1 MGAAPPPPPMPV
13 SAATDPLAPF
23 GAPVRE
29 WFTTSFGAPTEA
41 QARGWPAIAAGDHT
55 LILAPTGSGKT
66 LAAFLWGIDR
76 LMDGPRPVDDQGRPV
91 EGTRILYLSPLRALA
106 VDVDKNLRSPL
117 RGIRF
122 AAERLGAEHAAVAES
137 EPTVAL
143 RTGDTPQDQRRTQ
156 ARHPPDIL
164 ITTPESLYLMLTS
177 RARQTLTGVEAVII
191 DEIHSVAAT
200 KRGSHL
206 ALSLER
212 LEALTDRPP
221 QRIGLSAT
229 QRPLDEIARFL
240 GGHGDDGRP
249 RPVTIVDAGS
259 RKALDIEVVVPVDDM
274 AELGQ
279 PVTPEELPSG
289 PAAAAPARRSIWPA
303 MHPQLLELVR
313 AHRSTLIFV
322 NARRLAERLATRLNE
337 LAAEEDARAR
347 GEDPDDPF
355 TGAEAEARP
364 PDGEV
369 PVLELVKAH
378 HGSLAREQRLIIEDD
393 LKAGRLRGLVAT
405 SSLEL
410 GIDMGAVDLVV
421 QVESPGAVSRG
432 LQRIGRAGHQVG
444 EPSRGKVF
452 PKHRADLLE
461 AATVVPRME
470 AGLVEAMRYPRNPVD
485 VLAQQIVAMCAL
497 DEWTVADLTGV
508 IRRAAPFAEM
518 TDGVLT
524 EVLDLLAGRYP
535 SEEFAELR
543 PRIVWDRV
551 AGVVRGR
558 QGAQRLA
565 VTSGG
570 TIPDRGLFGVFLP
583 DGTRVGELDEE
594 MVYESRPG
602 ETFLLGATTW
612 RIEDITHERVVVTP
626 APGLPGKMPFWHG
639 DGPGRPLELGRA
651 VGETTRTLRE
661 MAHDDA
667 LARLRGLHHLDERA
681 ATNLLAYIDDQAAE
695 GAVPDDRTIVVERFR
710 DEIGDWRVCVLSP
723 FGARVH
729 APWAMVL
736 QARLTERWGTPVEL
750 MWSDD
755 GIVIRLPEAYDELPL
770 EELLVDPEDVD
781 EAIVAHLPGTAL
793 FASRFRECA
802 ARALLLPRRR
812 PDRRT
817 PLWQQ
822 RQRAA
827 DLLTVAARHPRF
839 PILYETTREIL
850 TDVFDVPALRELL
863 GDLRARRVRAVAVD
877 TAKASPFAQ
886 SLLFGWIAVYMYE
899 GDAPLAERRAAAL
912 ALDRDLLAEL
922 LGADELRDLLDAEV
936 LDEVER
942 SLQHLDG
949 RLPARDPDELHD
961 LLRTLGPLT
970 IDELARRADPGGEAG
985 RARRAGGSPAT
996 DGADPGAV
1004 VPPAPFVGERIDSE
1018 SPSDVGQRI
1027 DSESLSDGS
1036 LTGGQSSKE
1045 WPDAA
1050 PEPEPEAPVWP
1061 PPGRDEGAVR
1071 ARVEDWVH
1079 DLVAARRA
1087 IRVGVAGEE
1096 QVAAAE
1102 DAARLRDALGC
1113 AVPVG
1118 LPSAFTDPV
1127 ERPLHDLA
1135 ARHARTHGPFLGRD
1149 VARRYAVDEPR
1160 VVAVLAAL
1168 SAEGR
1173 VVQGEFR
1180 PGGVEREWCDNEVLR
1195 RIRRRS
1201 LAALRREVEPVEAD
1215 ALARFLPRW
1224 QGVGLPR
1231 RGVDGLVEALGVLQ
1245 GAPIPA
1251 SVLETDIL
1259 PARMEQYRSAD
1270 LDALAAAGELV
1281 WVGAGAIGSGDGR
1294 VRLVFRDE
1302 LGLLVPDPD
1311 EAARPSGAVHDVLRA
1326 HLGARGASFWPELQ
1340 RAVADADL
1348 DWDDASLLAVLW
1360 DLVWAGEVTND
1371 TLAPLR
1377 AFVAP
1382 RARGARPS
1390 GRGRAGRPRPG
1401 RLSRL
1406 GPPAGAGRWS
1416 LVAPLR
1422 EPAPSPS
1429 EAALARAQQLLER
1442 HGVLTREA
1450 ALAEGVEGGFAGV
1463 YPVLRAME
1471 DKGTVRRGYFVSGLG
1486 AAQFA
1491 LPGAVDRLRAER
1503 DPIAARRP
1511 TPAATSA
1518 AGVDLPSLIGG
1529 PAAGEEVDHEVGGDR
1544 RVPGDADADA
1554 DVQRQEELESS
1565 APRLPAGWD
1574 PVPAQD
1580 QGWTAEDPYPGVDS
1594 WGEGWDDDGDD
1605 MADPEPMPLVL
1616 AATDPA
1622 QPYGAAL
1629 PWPDS
1634 AGRPAR
1640 AAGAHVVL
1648 VDGRPLAY
1656 LERGGRRVTLFP
1668 GAAGRAGDEATAGSA
1683 TPVGDPDAGAD
1694 ARWTDALAGLVRSGR
1709 RRSLEVT
1716 KVDGEAVRESPAA
1729 DLLRDAGFSDS
1740 YRGLVLRLR

>member
-1 MGAAPPPPPMPV
+1 VIGTSPSAP
-13 SAATDPLAPF
+13 TLDPLELF
-23 GAPVRE
+23 SAPVRE
-29 WFTTSFGAPTEA
+29 WFRASFGGPTEA
-41 QARGWPAIAAGDHT
+41 QIHGWPAIAAGDHT

-66 LAAFLWGIDR
+66 LTAFLWGIDR
-76 LMDGPRPVDDQGRPV
+76 LMTEPPPDA
-91 EGTRILYLSPLRALA
+91 EGTRILYVSPLRALA

-117 RGIRF
+117 KGIRL
-122 AAERLGAEHAAVAES
+122 AAERLGPEHVAS
-137 EPTVAL
+137 VGPEPTVAL
-143 RTGDTPQDQRRTQ
+143 RTGDTPPDERARLR
-156 ARHPPDIL
+156 RHPPDIL

-177 RARQTLTGVEAVII
+177 AARETLTGTEAVII
-191 DEIHSVAAT
+191 DEIHAVAAT

-206 ALSLER
+206 SLTLER
-212 LEALTDRPP
+212 LDAICDRPP

-240 GGHGDDGRP
+240 GGFGDDGRP
-249 RPVTIVDAGS
+249 RPVSIVDAGS
-259 RKALDIEVVVPVDDM
+259 RKVLDVEVIVPIDDM
-274 AELGQ
+274 AQLGQ
-279 PVTPEELPSG
+279 PVSGAQGPDDALPGG
-289 PAAAAPARRSIWPA
+289 PASAGPARRSIWPA
-303 MHPQLLELVR
+303 IHPQLLDLVR
-313 AHRSTLIFV
+313 SHRSTLIFV

-337 LAAEEDARAR
+337 LAAEQDARAR
-347 GEDPDDPF
+347 GEEVVDTF
-355 TGAEAEARP
+355 TGAEAMGRP
-364 PDGEV
+364 PVRLGDVDPWRQDGSDVGGDGERPPV
-369 PVLELVKAH
+369 PELVRAH

-444 EPSRGKVF
+444 EPSRGKIF

-470 AGLVEAMRYPRNPVD
+470 AGLVEAMRYPRNPID

-497 DEWTVADLTGV
+497 DEWTVDDVGAEPPGEATSGHGALSDRRSLADERSTAGRANRPLPSLAALV
-508 IRRAAPFAEM
+508 RRAAPYAEL
-518 TDGVLT
+518 TDTVLH

-535 SEEFAELR
+535 SEEFSELR
-543 PRIVWDRV
+543 PRIVWDRA
-551 AGVVRGR
+551 AGVIRGR

-583 DGTRVGELDEE
+583 DGKRVGELDEE
-594 MVYESRPG
+594 MVYESRVG
-602 ETFLLGATTW
+602 ETFLLGASTW
-612 RIEDITHERVVVTP
+612 RIEEITPERVVVTP
-626 APGLPGKMPFWHG
+626 APGLPGKMPFWRG

-661 MAHDDA
+661 MPRDEAM
-667 LARLRGLHHLDERA
+667 ARLRGAHHLDELA
-681 ATNLLAYIDDQAAE
+681 AVNLLAYLDDQAAE

-710 DEIGDWRVCVLSP
+710 DEIGDWRICVLSP

-736 QARLTERWGTPVEL
+736 QARLTERWGTPVDL

-755 GIVIRLPEAYDELPL
+755 GIVIRLPEAFDELPL
-770 EELLVDPEDVD
+770 EELLIDPEDVD
-781 EAIVAHLPGTAL
+781 EAIVTHLPTTAL

-827 DLLTVAARHPRF
+827 DLLAVASRHPRF

-850 TDVFDVPALRELL
+850 TDVFDVSALRELL
-863 GDLRARRVRAVAVD
+863 GDLQSRRVRAVAID
-877 TAKASPFAQ
+877 TPKASPFAQ

-936 LDEVER
+936 IDEVER
-942 SLQHLDG
+942 SLQRVDG
-949 RLPARDPDELHD
+949 DLPARDSDELHD
-961 LLRTLGPLT
+961 LVRTLGPLSL
-970 IDELARRADPGGEAG
+970 DELTARSTIRTGDDLAGQDRRDAHQFGVGDAVEAWIE
-985 RARRAGGSPAT
+985 ALL
-996 DGADPGAV
+996 
-1004 VPPAPFVGERIDSE
+1004 SE
-1018 SPSDVGQRI
+1018 
-1027 DSESLSDGS
+1027 
-1036 LTGGQSSKE
+1036 
-1045 WPDAA
+1045 
-1050 PEPEPEAPVWP
+1050 
-1061 PPGRDEGAVR
+1061 
-1071 ARVEDWVH
+1071 
-1079 DLVAARRA
+1079 RRA

-1096 QVAAAE
+1096 RIAAAE

-1127 ERPLHDLA
+1127 DRPLHDLVE
-1135 ARHARTHGPFLGRD
+1135 RHARTHGPFLPRE
-1149 VARRYAVDEPR
+1149 VARRYGVDERR
-1160 VVAVLAAL
+1160 VVVALADL
-1168 SAEGR
+1168 SSQGR
-1173 VVQGEFR
+1173 VVIGEFR
-1180 PGGVEREWCDNEVLR
+1180 PDGVEREWCDSEVLR

-1215 ALARFLPRW
+1215 ALARFLPGW

-1231 RGVDGLVEALGVLQ
+1231 TGVDGLIEALGVLQ

-1251 SVLETDIL
+1251 SVLEADVL
-1259 PARMEQYRSAD
+1259 AARLNSYRPAD

-1281 WVGAGAIGSGDGR
+1281 WVGAGAIGSDDGR

-1302 LGLLVPDPD
+1302 LGLLVP
-1311 EAARPSGAVHDVLRA
+1311 EASGDDVPTGAVHDALRA
-1326 HLGARGASFWPELQ
+1326 HLAARGASFWPDVQ
-1340 RAVADADL
+1340 RAAVDADL
-1348 DWDDASLLAVLW
+1348 PWDDASLLGVLW
-1360 DLVWAGEVTND
+1360 DLIWAGEVTND
-1371 TLAPLR
+1371 TFAPLR
-1377 AFVAP
+1377 AYV
-1382 RARGARPS
+1382 GAKS
-1390 GRGRAGRPRPG
+1390 KGGRGSSPSSRARAGRSRPG

-1406 GPPAGAGRWS
+1406 GPPAAGGRWS

-1422 EPAPSPS
+1422 EPRPTPS
-1429 EAALARAQQLLER
+1429 EAALARARQLLER

-1491 LPGAVDRLRAER
+1491 LPGAVERLRSER
-1503 DPIAARRP
+1503 EVGARRP
-1511 TPAATSA
+1511 SVASA
-1518 AGVDLPSLIGG
+1518 VGDGGVGALSPIPPEDRGWSDHDRPDG
-1529 PAAGEEVDHEVGGDR
+1529 PDELGFDHRDR
-1544 RVPGDADADA
+1544 PV
-1554 DVQRQEELESS
+1554 
-1565 APRLPAGWD
+1565 AP
-1574 PVPAQD
+1574 V
-1580 QGWTAEDPYPGVDS
+1580 
-1594 WGEGWDDDGDD
+1594 
-1605 MADPEPMPLVL
+1605 VL

-1629 PWPDS
+1629 PWPES
-1634 AGRPAR
+1634 GGRPAR

-1648 VDGRPLAY
+1648 VEGRPLAY
-1656 LERGGRRVTLFP
+1656 LERGGRTVTLFP
-1668 GAAGRAGDEATAGSA
+1668 GAAVRVEDVDVDVSGGLDGD
-1683 TPVGDPDAGAD
+1683 GDGD
-1694 ARWTDALAGLVRSGR
+1694 ARWVDGLVYLVRSGR
-1709 RRSLEVT
+1709 RRSVEIT
-1716 KVDGEAVRESPAA
+1716 KVDGQPVRETAA
-1729 DLLRDAGFSDS
+1729 AELLRAAGFRDS
-1740 YRGLVLRLR
+1740 YRGLVLRSR